1 MNETTP
7 DTTTLSLYRSGALS
21 LLEEIFAK
29 THGMILDRDTSLFD
43 TLAGIDAETASLKY
57 SPYCSNLAAQ
67 VNHTR
72 FYLDVLIR
80 SMRDKDETPA
90 DWDSSWEV
98 DAVTPEEWAK
108 LVEDLRSSYETTR
121 ETIATLPAWNADAIS
136 GGMAIIAHS
145 AYHLGEIRQALAII
159 PVVKADAVP

>member
-1 MNETTP
+1 MTETTAE
-7 DTTTLSLYRSGALS
+7 TLSLYRPGALL
-21 LLEEIFAK
+21 LLEEIFTK

-43 TLAGIDAETASLKY
+43 TLAGIDAETASLRY

-80 SMRDKDETPA
+80 NMRDKDETPA
-90 DWDSSWEV
+90 DWDSSWEIG
-98 DAVTPEEWAK
+98 AVTPEEWTK
-108 LVEDLRSSYETTR
+108 LVNDLRTAYDETR
-121 ETIATLPAWNADAIS
+121 EMIAALPDWDADAIS
-136 GGMAIIAHS
+136 GGMAIIGHS

-159 PVVKADAVP
+159 PVVRAAAAP